1 MPSKLV
7 QARNIR
13 NNDVILASTA
23 DELVTLLALY
33 KGTSA
38 ADPYYQIPVTIQ
50 LLPIDYTFTAAQLP
64 LPIRSNMSLL
74 GTGAQ
79 QTRLISAQTTSVGA
93 KNIIE
98 CRDLWSSGG
107 GSAGKCRHVTLGQF
121 TVVGDAYAPA
131 GIYARGLNNS
141 IIHDVMLKNLT
152 ASGSIGI
159 QLDAEDTFGCYYN
172 HLHSIDIGY
181 SGSDGAGIGIRIK
194 TTDLA
199 TQPKRANSNTLTMCS
214 VKYCVDAAY
223 ELNGCVATTFT
234 GCEAEI
240 NAVGFRV
247 LSSINTVIS
256 GGYCENNSSSD
267 IQLGSLSGPPESSSQ
282 TVIMQP
288 LLASTTRLAG
298 QSRGSTGDLYVIAN
312 DSTAPSATKY
322 DGTWSDKS
330 YVGALSAGYAYF
342 SAYSSAT
349 RVGYYKLSGD
359 SNYRLEVQN
368 DGKLK
373 WGGGSAATDIE
384 MFWEAANVLSLGNN
398 DTFRLNGGSGWI
410 QWASASGATADISMY
425 RWGADVLTLFNG
437 DSFQI
442 ASTGKLL
449 FTSTTVGSPDAAFA
463 RSSAGVLEI
472 NNGTLGTYRDLLV
485 RNLTSS
491 GAITASG
498 NITMTGGNIIND
510 QSVATHGFGHYRSV
524 GNVFYAR
531 SSVGYMCSMNS
542 SSTIGF
548 VVKEGYPIGWSAWA
562 GGLDSTPH
570 TSFFNSS
577 TGVVQFRSSSS
588 PTTAQTFE
596 VFNTYTSATNGEFIR
611 LRGVAGANFEF
622 GPSNG
627 SAGGTLRGLTIG
639 GYANGSS
646 TITPWLSF
654 DSAGAATFSGAN
666 LGLNGAVSAGGGV
679 GIVFIANA
687 TTAPTT
693 NPTGGGILYVESG
706 ALKYRGS
713 SGTVTT
719 LGPA

>member
-131 GIYARGLNNS
+131 GIYAKGLNNS

-159 QLDAEDTFGCYYN
+159 QLDAENTFGCYYN

-223 ELNGCVATTFT
+223 ELNGCVATTFA
-234 GCEAEI
+234 GCEAEL

-256 GGYCENNSSSD
+256 GGYCESNSSSD

-330 YVGALSAGYAYF
+330 YVGALSAGYADF

-425 RWGADVLTLFNG
+425 RWGADVLTLYNG

-449 FTSTTVGSPDAAFA
+449 FTSTTAGSPDAAFA

-485 RNLTSS
+485 RNLNATPKVEVIFSGTTPSTPAYGSIALVGTTFSASPYIGGGLCSDRLQGLWFPDGVPVMGTRTTLAAGATFTTWLAFASTIGVGGQTSS
-491 GAITASG
+491 FPGFNASGTTFRIRLADNSADAPLSAGAITASALMCAG
-498 NITMTGGNIIND
+498 AYT
-510 QSVATHGFGHYRSV
+510 VATLPSASANAGKFAQV
-524 GNVFYAR
+524 TD
-531 SSVGYMCSMNS
+531 SSVTTFG
-542 SSTIGF
+542 ST
-548 VVKEGYPIGWSAWA
+548 
-562 GGLDSTPH
+562 
-570 TSFFNSS
+570 
-577 TGVVQFRSSSS
+577 
-588 PTTAQTFE
+588 
-596 VFNTYTSATNGEFIR
+596 
-611 LRGVAGANFEF
+611 
-622 GPSNG
+622 
-627 SAGGTLRGLTIG
+627 
-639 GYANGSS
+639 
-646 TITPWLSF
+646 
-654 DSAGAATFSGAN
+654 
-666 LGLNGAVSAGGGV
+666 VSGGGSNRV
-679 GIVFIANA
+679 PVFSDG
-687 TTAPTT
+687 T
-693 NPTGGGILYVESG
+693 NWVV
-706 ALKYRGS
+706 A
-713 SGTVTT
+713 
-719 LGPA
+719 